1 MIKSLKG
8 QFILAIFV
16 AIGFV
21 YVNFS
26 SIEFIADKRDPTV
39 RVMFFF
45 IMILSVFNTGCF
57 FLIEQLCFY
66 LSRKILL
73 NEMEFNEI
81 TNAETQLTRKKM
93 SP

>member
-39 RVMFFF
+39 RE
-45 IMILSVFNTGCF
+45 CF
-57 FLIEQLCFY
+57 
-66 LSRKILL
+66 S
-73 NEMEFNEI
+73 
-81 TNAETQLTRKKM
+81 
-93 SP
+93 SS

>member
-8 QFILAIFV
+8 QFILSVFV

-39 RVMFFF
+39 RVIFFF
-45 IMILSVFNTGCF
+45 TMILSVFNAG
-57 FLIEQLCFY
+57 
-66 LSRKILL
+66 LL
-73 NEMEFNEI
+73 TEKYI
-81 TNAETQLTRKKM
+81 QTRKKK
-93 SP
+93 